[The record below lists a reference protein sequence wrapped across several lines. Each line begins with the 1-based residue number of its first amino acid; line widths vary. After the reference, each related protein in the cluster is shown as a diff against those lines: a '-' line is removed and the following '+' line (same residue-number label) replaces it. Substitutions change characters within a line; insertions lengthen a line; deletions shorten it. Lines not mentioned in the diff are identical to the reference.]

1 MRALRVSYVGELGWE
16 LHPPIGL
23 DAALYDAV
31 WERGRA
37 FGIAN
42 YGLYAVNTMRIEKG
56 YKAWSTE
63 LTNELNM
70 LEADM
75 PRFFNN
81 DKEDFVGKAATP
93 SAGAAAVQDRLRR
106 SRCDGYRC
114 ARRRAGTA
122 TGSAASASRPRAAM
136 ATASGRASLFACVEP
151 AIRSSGQRLRRA
163 HPGRAARGHG
173 APAAGLRSRQICG

>member
-16 LHPPIGL
+16 LHPPV
-23 DAALYDAV
+23 AFMPALYDAL
-31 WERGRA
+31 WEAGRS

-75 PRFFNN
+75 ARFIQFRQARFRRQGG
-81 DKEDFVGKAATP
+81 DAG
-93 SAGAAAVQDRLRR
+93 AGAA
-106 SRCDGYRC
+106 
-114 ARRRAGTA
+114 
-122 TGSAASASRPRAAM
+122 RP
-136 ATASGRASLFACVEP
+136 
-151 AIRSSGQRLRRA
+151 
-163 HPGRAARGHG
+163 
-173 APAAGLRSRQICG
+173 